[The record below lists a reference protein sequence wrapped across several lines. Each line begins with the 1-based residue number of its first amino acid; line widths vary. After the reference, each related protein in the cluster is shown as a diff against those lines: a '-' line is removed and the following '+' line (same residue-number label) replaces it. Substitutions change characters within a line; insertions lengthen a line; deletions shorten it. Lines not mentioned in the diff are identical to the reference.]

1 MRVKFQNF
9 HFIKKVMLNKN
20 EVKMSEKKFSKKHEW
35 VSLEGDLATV
45 GITKHATELLG
56 DIVFAEVPDAGKSV
70 DKDGQAAVVE
80 STKAA
85 SDVYSPVS
93 GEITEG
99 NKAIVDDPS
108 SINTDP
114 EGASWFFKLK
124 IKDKGEFDS
133 LMSKDEYDKFCKENP
148 N

>member
-1 MRVKFQNF
+1 MG
-9 HFIKKVMLNKN
+9 
-20 EVKMSEKKFSKKHEW
+20 EKKFSKKHEW
-35 VSLEGDLATV
+35 VSLDGDVATV

-56 DIVFAEVPDAGKSV
+56 DIVFAEVPEAGRCVEKES
-70 DKDGQAAVVE
+70 QAAVVE

-85 SDVYSPVS
+85 SDVYSPIS

-99 NKAIVDDPS
+99 NKSIVDDPS
-108 SINTDP
+108 SINADP

-124 IKDKGEFDS
+124 IKEKEEFES
-133 LMSKDEYDKFCKENP
+133 LMSKEEYDKFCKDNP

>member
-1 MRVKFQNF
+1 
-9 HFIKKVMLNKN
+9 
-20 EVKMSEKKFSKKHEW
+20 MSEKKFSKKHEW
-35 VSLEGDLATV
+35 VSLEGDVATV

-56 DIVFAEVPDAGKSV
+56 DIVFAEVPDVGKLLEKES
-70 DKDGQAAVVE
+70 QAAVVE

-85 SDVYSPVS
+85 SDVYSPIS

-99 NKAIVDDPS
+99 NKAVVDDPS

-124 IKDKGEFDS
+124 IKDKDEFNA

>member
-1 MRVKFQNF
+1 
-9 HFIKKVMLNKN
+9 
-20 EVKMSEKKFSKKHEW
+20 MSDKKFSKKHEW
-35 VSLEGDLATV
+35 VSIEGELATV

-56 DIVFAEVPDAGKSV
+56 DIVFVDVPESGKSV
-70 DKDGQAAVVE
+70 EKEGQAAVVE

-85 SDVYSPVS
+85 SDVYSPIS
-93 GEITEG
+93 GQIIEG

-108 SINTDP
+108 SVNTDP

-124 IKDKGEFDS
+124 IKDKGEYES

-148 N
+148 S

>member
-1 MRVKFQNF
+1 
-9 HFIKKVMLNKN
+9 
-20 EVKMSEKKFSKKHEW
+20 MSEKKFSQKHEW
-35 VSLEGDLATV
+35 ISLEGDIATV

-56 DIVFAEVPDAGKSV
+56 DIVFAEVPDSGKSV
-70 DKDGQAAVVE
+70 EKEGQAAVVE

-93 GEITEG
+93 GEIIEG

-124 IKDKGEFDS
+124 IKDKSEYES